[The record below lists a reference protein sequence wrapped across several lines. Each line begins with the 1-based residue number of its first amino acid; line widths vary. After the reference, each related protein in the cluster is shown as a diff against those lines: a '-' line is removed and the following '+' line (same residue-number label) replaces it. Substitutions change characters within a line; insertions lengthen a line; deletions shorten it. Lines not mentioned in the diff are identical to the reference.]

1 MRPKIN
7 IEGEERKIKIEKED
21 IKAETVKD
29 KNKNKPNRKKAFLKG
44 VKEGEE
50 EEEEML
56 LNWDAVPIAYIPN
69 RDELL
74 AVYREPAVITNY
86 ATIRTG
92 KFVFYTVKGEHYA
105 RAELELEDIA
115 YLIKRLEAGV
125 NFIEARYEISD
136 DIEIYKRREGDITL
150 SIFITK
156 DRKIAFF
163 IRNDDLWA
171 KASINVIQA
180 VYLIKVLDIEFS
192 NAYLEAHSLRIDIR
206 EEIQKGVTQDLKKK
220 YNWDG
225 MMYG

>member
-1 MRPKIN
+1 MRPKVN

-29 KNKNKPNRKKAFLKG
+29 KNKNKPNRKKTFLKG
-44 VKEGEE
+44 VREGEE
-50 EEEEML
+50 EEETL
-56 LNWDAVPIAYIPN
+56 LNWDDVPIAYIPN

-92 KFVFYTVKGEHYA
+92 KFVFYAVKGEHYA

-136 DIEIYKRREGDITL
+136 DIEIYKHKQGDIIL
-150 SIFITK
+150 LVFITK

-163 IRNDDLWA
+163 IRNGDLWA
-171 KASINVIQA
+171 KATINVIQA

-192 NAYLEAHSLRIDIR
+192 NAYLEAHSLRIDIT
-206 EEIQKGVTQDLKKK
+206 EEIQKGVTHDLKKK